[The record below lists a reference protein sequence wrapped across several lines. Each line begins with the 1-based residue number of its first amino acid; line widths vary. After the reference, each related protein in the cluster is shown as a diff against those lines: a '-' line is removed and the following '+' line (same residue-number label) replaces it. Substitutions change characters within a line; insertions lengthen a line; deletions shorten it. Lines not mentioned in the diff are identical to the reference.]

1 VGWDGWPLL
10 SGTPLTPGETR
21 RVGFYFMSKEDAAE
35 AMRKAGGFHL
45 WEGKIVGE
53 ATIIT
58 Q

>member
-1 VGWDGWPLL
+1 LL